1 MPHSAV
7 AIGRQPLTSPPDPIS
22 PFRRA
27 LRNVGWLLTG
37 KGLGAVLS
45 IVYLALATRS
55 LGVETFGTFTLILST
70 AQAVAALVAFQ
81 TWQIVVRFGMAHRE
95 SGDAGALS
103 RLIRFCL
110 ALDIGGA
117 LLGIAIAAV
126 ALWLMQAHF
135 GWSAAL
141 AWQAFGFAVILLLS
155 VRSTA
160 VGILRLH
167 DRFAVGAA
175 ADSVTSISRFVGAII
190 AVWQGATLT
199 GFLIA
204 WAAAEVLTALGYW
217 ISAAR
222 VAPHA
227 LGRWRGVSAAPA
239 ENPGIWH
246 FAFVTNVN
254 STLNAASRQFAVVL
268 VGLLTGAAAA
278 GNYRLAYQLSQSLV
292 RLADLFAR
300 GVFPEVTRAH
310 AGQRPGELR
319 LLVRQ
324 SAKLALG
331 VGLATCLLVPLLGK
345 PALHLIAGAAYLGAF
360 PVLVL
365 LGLAAGLDIM
375 AVGFEPVLLGTGHA
389 ARALRIRVASV
400 AVLFALIVALMPSL
414 GTIGAGIASLA
425 ASAVALVALMHG
437 AYVLSRR

>member
-1 MPHSAV
+1 V
-7 AIGRQPLTSPPDPIS
+7 IS

-37 KGLGAVLS
+37 KGLAAVLS
-45 IVYLALATRS
+45 IAYLALATRS
-55 LGVETFGTFTLILST
+55 LGIHTFGVFTLILST

-95 SGDAGALS
+95 AGRHDALG
-103 RLIRFCL
+103 RLVRFCL

-117 LLGIAIAAV
+117 LVGIAIAGA

-141 AWQAFGFAVILLLS
+141 AREAFAFSVVLLLS

-167 DRFAVGAA
+167 DRFALGAG
-175 ADSVTSISRFVGAII
+175 ADSVTSIVRFVGATI
-190 AVWQGATLT
+190 AVWQGAGLA
-199 GFLIA
+199 GFLLA

-217 ISAAR
+217 IAALR
-222 VAPHA
+222 VAPSTVRG
-227 LGRWRGVSAAPA
+227 GRGMRGTPA

-246 FAFVTNVN
+246 FALVTNLN
-254 STLNAASRQFAVVL
+254 ATLNAAGRQFVVVL

-300 GVFPEVTRAH
+300 GVFPEVTRVH
-310 AGQRPGELR
+310 AGARPGELR
-319 LLVRQ
+319 TLMRQ
-324 SAKLALG
+324 SARLAVG
-331 VGLATCLLVPLLGK
+331 VGLATCLLVPVLGQ
-345 PALHLIAGAAYLGAF
+345 PALHLSAGEAYLGAY

-375 AVGFEPVLLGTGHA
+375 AVGFEPVLIGTGHA
-389 ARALRIRVASV
+389 ARALRIRMAST
-400 AVLFALIVALMPSL
+400 AMLFAAVILLMPPF
-414 GTIGAGIASLA
+414 GVIGAGAASLIASAIALL
-425 ASAVALVALMHG
+425 ALVRS
-437 AYVLSRR
+437 AYTLTRG

>member
-1 MPHSAV
+1 M
-7 AIGRQPLTSPPDPIS
+7 TSPLEKNS

-37 KGLGAVLS
+37 KGLAAVLS

-55 LGVETFGTFTLILST
+55 LGVQQFGVFTLILST
-70 AQAVAALVAFQ
+70 AQAVAAFVGFQ

-95 SGDAGALS
+95 AGRSDALG

-110 ALDIGGA
+110 ALDVAGA
-117 LLGIAIAAV
+117 LLGIGIAAV
-126 ALWLMQAHF
+126 ALWLMQGHF
-135 GWSAAL
+135 DWSADRAREAL
-141 AWQAFGFAVILLLS
+141 AFAVVLLLS

-167 DRFAVGAA
+167 DRFALGAG
-175 ADSVTSISRFVGAII
+175 ADSVTSIVRFVGALV
-190 AVWQGATLT
+190 AVWQDATIL
-199 GFLIA
+199 GFLLA

-217 ISAAR
+217 IAALR
-222 VAPHA
+222 VAPGT
-227 LGRWRGVSAAPA
+227 LRGWRGIVDAPA
-239 ENPGIWH
+239 ENPGLWH
-246 FAFVTNVN
+246 FALVTNLN
-254 STLNAASRQFAVVL
+254 GTLNAAGRQFVVVL

-310 AGQRPGELR
+310 AGRRPEELR
-319 LLVRQ
+319 TLMRQ
-324 SAKLALG
+324 SARLAVG
-331 VGLATCLLVPLLGK
+331 VGAATCLLVPLLGW
-345 PALHLIAGAAYLGAF
+345 PAIHLIAGAAYLGAY
-360 PVLVL
+360 PILVL

-389 ARALRIRVASV
+389 ARALRIRIATT
-400 AVLFALIVALMPSL
+400 AVLFAGVILLMPSF
-414 GTIGAGIASLA
+414 GVIGAGAASLL
-425 ASAVALVALMHG
+425 ASGIALIALVRS
-437 AYVLSRR
+437 AYTLTRG

>member
-1 MPHSAV
+1 M
-7 AIGRQPLTSPPDPIS
+7 TSPLEAIS

-37 KGLGAVLS
+37 KGVGAILS

-55 LGVETFGTFTLILST
+55 LGVQTFGVFTLILST
-70 AQAVAALVAFQ
+70 AQAVAALVGFQ

-95 SGDAGALS
+95 RGSAAALA

-117 LLGIAIAAV
+117 LVGIIIAGV
-126 ALWLMQAHF
+126 ALWLMQGHF
-135 GWSAAL
+135 GWSAGL
-141 AWQAFGFAVILLLS
+141 AWQAFGFSVVLLLS

-167 DRFAVGAA
+167 DRFAIGAG
-175 ADSVTSISRFVGAII
+175 ADAVTPIARFVGAVI
-190 AVWQGATLT
+190 AVWQDASVT

-204 WAAAEVLTALGYW
+204 WAAAEVLTATGYW
-217 ISAAR
+217 ISATR

-227 LGRWRGVSAAPA
+227 IGGWRGVSGAPS

-246 FAFVTNVN
+246 FALVTNLNTTV
-254 STLNAASRQFAVVL
+254 NAASRQFAVVL

-310 AGQRPGELR
+310 ASQRPEELR
-319 LLVRQ
+319 KLVRQ
-324 SAKLALG
+324 SARLALG
-331 VGLATCLLVPLLGK
+331 VGLATCLLVPPLGK
-345 PALHLIAGAAYLGAF
+345 PALYLIAGEAYLGAF

-389 ARALRIRVASV
+389 ARALRIRMFSAV
-400 AVLFALIVALMPSL
+400 VLFCLVVLLMP
-414 GTIGAGIASLA
+414 GFGIIGAGVASLA
-425 ASAVALVALMHG
+425 ASAVALIALMRS
-437 AYVLSRR
+437 AYALTRA

>member
-1 MPHSAV
+1 M
-7 AIGRQPLTSPPDPIS
+7 TSPLQTIS

-37 KGLGAVLS
+37 KGLAAVLS
-45 IVYLALATRS
+45 IAYLALATRS
-55 LGVETFGTFTLILST
+55 LGIQTFGLFTLILST
-70 AQAVAALVAFQ
+70 AQAVAAFVGFQ

-95 SGDAGALS
+95 AGREGALG

-117 LLGIAIAAV
+117 LVGVGIAAT

-135 GWSAAL
+135 GWSAHL
-141 AWQAFGFAVILLLS
+141 AREAFAFSVVLLLS

-167 DRFAVGAA
+167 DRFALGAG
-175 ADSVTSISRFVGAII
+175 ADSVTSIVRFVGAAI
-190 AVWQGATLT
+190 AVWQHATLT
-199 GFLIA
+199 GFLLA

-217 ISAAR
+217 IAALG
-222 VAPHA
+222 VAP
-227 LGRWRGVSAAPA
+227 GSMRGWRGTMSTPS

-246 FAFVTNVN
+246 FALVTNMN
-254 STLNAASRQFAVVL
+254 ATLNAAGRQFVVVL

-292 RLADLFAR
+292 RLADMFAR

-310 AGQRPGELR
+310 ASADAAELR
-319 LLVRQ
+319 TLVRQ
-324 SAKLALG
+324 SARLAVG
-331 VGLATCLLVPLLGK
+331 VGLATCLLVPLLGQ
-345 PALHLIAGAAYLGAF
+345 PALHLIAGEAYLGAY

-389 ARALRIRVASV
+389 GRALRIRMAATV
-400 AVLFALIVALMPSL
+400 VLFAGVILLMPKL
-414 GTIGAGIASLA
+414 GVIGAGAASLI
-425 ASAVALVALMHG
+425 ASAVALLALVRS
-437 AYVLSRR
+437 AYTLTRR

>member
-1 MPHSAV
+1 M
-7 AIGRQPLTSPPDPIS
+7 GRQPLTPPLEVIS

-27 LRNVGWLLTG
+27 LRNVAWLLTG
-37 KGLGAVLS
+37 KGIGAVLS

-55 LGVETFGTFTLILST
+55 LGVEAFGTFTLILGT
-70 AQAVAALVAFQ
+70 AQAVAALVAFD

-95 SGDAGALS
+95 NGDGGALA

-117 LLGIAIAAV
+117 LVGIAIAAV

-135 GWSAAL
+135 AWPTRL
-141 AWQAFGFAVILLLS
+141 AWQAFGFSVVLLLS

-175 ADSVTSISRFVGAII
+175 ADAVTPIARFTGALI
-190 AVWQGATLT
+190 AVWQGGTLT
-199 GFLIA
+199 GFLFA
-204 WAAAEVLTALGYW
+204 WAAAEILTAVGYW
-217 ISAAR
+217 LSAAR
-222 VAPHA
+222 VTPRAI
-227 LGRWRGVSAAPA
+227 GVRGIAAAPA
-239 ENPGIWH
+239 ENAGLWH
-246 FAFVTNVN
+246 FAFVTNGTA
-254 STLNAASRQFAVVL
+254 TLNAASRQFAVVL

-278 GNYRLAYQLSQSLV
+278 GSYRLAYQLSQALV

-319 LLVRQ
+319 QLVRQ
-324 SAKLALG
+324 SAKLAIG
-331 VGLATCLLVPLLGK
+331 VGLATCLLVPVLGK
-345 PALHLIAGAAYLGAF
+345 PALHLIAGEAFLGAY

-375 AVGFEPVLLGTGHA
+375 AVGFEPVLVGTGHA
-389 ARALRIRVASV
+389 GRVLRIRIFTTVVIFS
-400 AVLFALIVALMPSL
+400 LILVLMPPF
-414 GTIGAGIASLA
+414 GVIGAGAALLIASALA
-425 ASAVALVALMHG
+425 LLALIRNAYALT
-437 AYVLSRR
+437 RR

>member
-1 MPHSAV
+1 M
-7 AIGRQPLTSPPDPIS
+7 TSPLEAIS

-37 KGLGAVLS
+37 KGVGAILS

-55 LGVETFGTFTLILST
+55 LGVQTFGVFTLILST
-70 AQAVAALVAFQ
+70 AQAVAALVGFQ

-95 SGDAGALS
+95 RGSAAALA

-117 LLGIAIAAV
+117 LVGIIIAGV
-126 ALWLMQAHF
+126 ALWLMQGHF
-135 GWSAAL
+135 GWSAGL
-141 AWQAFGFAVILLLS
+141 AWQAFGFSVVLLLS

-167 DRFAVGAA
+167 DRFAIGAG
-175 ADSVTSISRFVGAII
+175 ADAVTPIARFVGAVI
-190 AVWQGATLT
+190 AVWQDASVT

-204 WAAAEVLTALGYW
+204 WAAAEVLTATGYW
-217 ISAAR
+217 ISATR

-227 LGRWRGVSAAPA
+227 IGGWRGVSEAPS

-246 FAFVTNVN
+246 FALVTNLNPTV
-254 STLNAASRQFAVVL
+254 NAASRQFAVVL

-310 AGQRPGELR
+310 ASQLQIG
-319 LLVRQ
+319 
-324 SAKLALG
+324 
-331 VGLATCLLVPLLGK
+331 
-345 PALHLIAGAAYLGAF
+345 
-360 PVLVL
+360 
-365 LGLAAGLDIM
+365 
-375 AVGFEPVLLGTGHA
+375 
-389 ARALRIRVASV
+389 RAHV
-400 AVLFALIVALMPSL
+400 
-414 GTIGAGIASLA
+414 
-425 ASAVALVALMHG
+425 
-437 AYVLSRR
+437 